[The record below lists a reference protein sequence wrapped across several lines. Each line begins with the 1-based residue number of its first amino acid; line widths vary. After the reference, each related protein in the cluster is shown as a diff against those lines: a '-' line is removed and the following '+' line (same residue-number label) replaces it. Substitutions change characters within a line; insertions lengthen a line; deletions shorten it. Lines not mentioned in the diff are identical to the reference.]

1 MGLKVGK
8 LNNNN
13 SDVPR
18 YLFFPHLGISPRGL
32 IWGIAKKKER
42 SPENIIITPIGFGNL
57 IHIPSSS
64 FSLFCLPSSDELPN
78 LWWNTKLPKQPL
90 ISSPLIIIIIIS
102 TLSYLMRAFLS
113 PLSPSCVFFPAEIRI
128 YLSSVVGR
136 ILSSSEFTSMQTF
149 TEMRFNYL
157 ALSIVSPLLSP
168 GD

>member
-18 YLFFPHLGISPRGL
+18 YLFFAHLGSSPRGL

-42 SPENIIITPIGFGNL
+42 SPENIIITPVGFGNL

-64 FSLFCLPSSDELPN
+64 FSLLCLPSSDELPN

-90 ISSPLIIIIIIS
+90 ISSPLIIIIS

-113 PLSPSCVFFPAEIRI
+113 PLSPSCLFSCGNSYLPFFCCWPYLIKQRVYLNADI
-128 YLSSVVGR
+128 YRNAV
-136 ILSSSEFTSMQTF
+136 
-149 TEMRFNYL
+149 
-157 ALSIVSPLLSP
+157 
-168 GD
+168 